1 MQTTDFLY
9 RMGTIDRDLWQS
21 EMGWAAGHVM
31 DNPGVKQWWDAG
43 GKTQL
48 APQFV
53 ESTESEIN
61 VWA

>member
-1 MQTTDFLY
+1 
-9 RMGTIDRDLWQS
+9 MGHLK
-21 EMGWAAGHVM
+21 

-48 APQFV
+48 ALQFVEPV

-61 VWA
+61 VWAWEPGKG